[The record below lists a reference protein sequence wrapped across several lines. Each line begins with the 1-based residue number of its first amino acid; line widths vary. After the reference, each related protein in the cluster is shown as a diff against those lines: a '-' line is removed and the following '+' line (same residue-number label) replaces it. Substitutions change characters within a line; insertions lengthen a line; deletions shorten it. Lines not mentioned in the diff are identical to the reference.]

1 MDFGSH
7 TGLVILDLSPQVGNF
22 LEGFL
27 QVEKGMNTPVMYCP
41 VFPDEGHQ
49 EWFETYWL
57 SEFAS
62 LFQKGELS
70 VPNCERLGL
79 VETSLRIFM
88 FIYMFSG
95 CFFFFS
101 KHFNTPDS
109 TLLALKAR

>member
-1 MDFGSH
+1 MEFGSH
-7 TGLVILDLSPQVGNF
+7 TRLIILDMTPQVGNF
-22 LEGFL
+22 LEAHL

-70 VPNCERLGL
+70 VPNLERLGF
-79 VETSLRIFM
+79 VETSQ
-88 FIYMFSG
+88 
-95 CFFFFS
+95 
-101 KHFNTPDS
+101 
-109 TLLALKAR
+109 